1 MITLTIELHPEQL
14 SALRT
19 NLNLPD
25 DMSNERCV
33 ELFIMENTCVDE
45 NGDGF

>member
-14 SALRT
+14 SVLRE

>member
-1 MITLTIELHPEQL
+1 MTLTITINQEQL
-14 SALRT
+14 NAIRE

-25 DMSNERCV
+25 DVSNERCV
-33 ELFIMENTCVDE
+33 ELFVTENTCVDE

>member
-1 MITLTIELHPEQL
+1 MTLTITINQEQL
-14 SALRT
+14 NAIRE

-25 DMSNERCV
+25 DVSDERCI

>member
-1 MITLTIELHPEQL
+1 MTLTITIHLEQL
-14 SALRT
+14 EAIRE

-25 DMSNERCV
+25 DVSDERCV

-45 NGDGF
+45 DGSGF

>member
-1 MITLTIELHPEQL
+1 MTLTIELHPDQL
-14 SALRT
+14 EAIRE

-45 NGDGF
+45 DGNGF

>member
-1 MITLTIELHPEQL
+1 MTLIITINQEQL
-14 SALRT
+14 NAIRE

-25 DMSNERCV
+25 DVSNERCV
-33 ELFIMENTCVDE
+33 ELFVTENTCVDE

>member
-1 MITLTIELHPEQL
+1 MTLTITIHPEQL
-14 SALRT
+14 RAIRE

-25 DMSNERCV
+25 DVSDERCV

-45 NGDGF
+45 DGSGF

>member
-1 MITLTIELHPEQL
+1 MTLTIDINQEQL
-14 SALRT
+14 EAIRE

-45 NGDGF
+45 DGNGF

>member
-1 MITLTIELHPEQL
+1 MTLTITINQEQL
-14 SALRT
+14 NAIRE

-25 DMSNERCV
+25 DVSNERCV

-45 NGDGF
+45 DGSGF

>member
-1 MITLTIELHPEQL
+1 MILQITLHPEQL
-14 SALRT
+14 NARRE

-25 DMSNERCV
+25 DVSDERCV

>member
-1 MITLTIELHPEQL
+1 MTLTITLHPEQL
-14 SALRT
+14 NAIRE

-25 DMSNERCV
+25 DVSDERCV

-45 NGDGF
+45 DGSGF

>member
-1 MITLTIELHPEQL
+1 MTLTITIHLEQL
-14 SALRT
+14 EAIRE

-25 DMSNERCV
+25 DVSDERCV

-45 NGDGF
+45 NGSGF

>member
-1 MITLTIELHPEQL
+1 MTTLTITIHPEQL
-14 SALRT
+14 RSIRE

-25 DMSNERCV
+25 HVSDDRCV
-33 ELFIMENTCVDE
+33 ELFITENTCVDE

>member
-1 MITLTIELHPEQL
+1 MTLTITIHPEQL
-14 SALRT
+14 RSIRE

-25 DMSNERCV
+25 DVSDERCV

-45 NGDGF
+45 DGIGF

>member
-1 MITLTIELHPEQL
+1 MTLTITINQEQL
-14 SALRT
+14 NAIRE

-25 DMSNERCV
+25 YVSDERCV

-45 NGDGF
+45 DGSGF

>member
-1 MITLTIELHPEQL
+1 MTLTITINQEQL
-14 SALRT
+14 NAIRE

-25 DMSNERCV
+25 DVSDERCV
-33 ELFIMENTCVDE
+33 EIFITENTCVDE

>member
-1 MITLTIELHPEQL
+1 MTLTITINQEQL
-14 SALRT
+14 NAIRE

-25 DMSNERCV
+25 DVSDERCV
-33 ELFIMENTCVDE
+33 EIFITENTYVDR

>member
-1 MITLTIELHPEQL
+1 MTLQITINQEQL
-14 SALRT
+14 NAIRE

-25 DMSNERCV
+25 DVSNERCV
-33 ELFIMENTCVDE
+33 ELFVTENTCVDE

>member
-1 MITLTIELHPEQL
+1 MTLTIDINPEQL
-14 SALRT
+14 EAIRE

-45 NGDGF
+45 DGNGF

>member
-1 MITLTIELHPEQL
+1 MTLTITINQEQL
-14 SALRT
+14 NAIRE

-25 DMSNERCV
+25 DVSDERCV
-33 ELFIMENTCVDE
+33 ELFVTENTCVDE

>member
-1 MITLTIELHPEQL
+1 MTLTKTIHPEQL
-14 SALRT
+14 RSIRE

-25 DMSNERCV
+25 DVSDERCV

-45 NGDGF
+45 NGSGF

>member
-1 MITLTIELHPEQL
+1 MTITININQVQL
-14 SALRT
+14 EVIRE

-25 DMSNERCV
+25 DVSDDRCV
-33 ELFIMENTCVDE
+33 ELFITENTCVDE

>member
-1 MITLTIELHPEQL
+1 MTLTITINQEQL
-14 SALRT
+14 NAIRE

-25 DMSNERCV
+25 DVSNERCV
-33 ELFIMENTCVDE
+33 ELFITENTCVDE